1 MGTTVRQVIEL
12 IGGGVVGGRPLGFAA
27 VGGPSSGILPAAELD
42 VPLRP
47 GMLHASGV
55 VMGAGGI
62 TVFDDRASPL
72 DVAARLAAY
81 NAAESCGKCTP
92 CREGTPRIAAAL
104 QRMAT
109 GELAPTDVSDLQDLA
124 EIVGA
129 ASLCGLG
136 QMAGNPVTS
145 LLHFY
150 GDEIATLHSQ

>member
-1 MGTTVRQVIEL
+1 M
-12 IGGGVVGGRPLGFAA
+12 GGGVPEGRALGFAV
-27 VGGPSSGILPAAELD
+27 VGGPSSGLLPASELD

-62 TVFDDRASPL
+62 TVFDDRASPVQ
-72 DVAARLAAY
+72 VAARLSRY

-92 CREGTPRIAAAL
+92 CREGTPRIAEALERLAA
-104 QRMAT
+104 RD
-109 GELAPTDVSDLQDLA
+109 PRHSDLQDLRDLA
-124 EIVGA
+124 EIVGS

-150 GDEIATLHSQ
+150 GDTLAIAANE